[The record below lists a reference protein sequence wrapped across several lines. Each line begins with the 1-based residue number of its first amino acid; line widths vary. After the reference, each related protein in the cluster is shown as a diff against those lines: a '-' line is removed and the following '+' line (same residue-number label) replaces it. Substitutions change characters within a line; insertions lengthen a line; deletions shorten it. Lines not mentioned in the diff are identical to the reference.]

1 MSFSDSR
8 KKSFLLSIKAR
19 EKQLLERFLSFL
31 RKEQKLGIEYFPIEE
46 SADYFCFVLC
56 LNGEIE
62 LSEILRWQEEFNR
75 RLCEEGEVDR
85 LSSLA
90 SAYCWSKQEGKT
102 FLLLEEVLS
111 ASSAAR
117 SDLVN
122 FIKGRVAGELQIV
135 GSKLLVVTDPYMFR
149 FKPDRD
155 WEFIKEVLAAVL
167 DAANG
172 LEKVV
177 FIVDPDKVNEECR
190 ALVESFLEGKGKKMD
205 VVSWNVDAEFHD
217 RFWLF
222 LTTERHCKGFIV
234 GTSLNGIGNKIALAD
249 LLSEE
254 DSEELLRLLRAYYKD
269 ILPEC

>member
-1 MSFSDSR
+1 VSFSDSR
-8 KKSFLLSIKAR
+8 KKSFLLSIKAK

-31 RKEQKLGIEYFPIEE
+31 RKEQKLGIEYFPVEE
-46 SADYFCFVLC
+46 SSGYFCFVLR

-90 SAYCWSKQEGKT
+90 SAHCWSKQEGKT
-102 FLLLEEVLS
+102 FLREEVLR

-122 FIKGRVAGELQIV
+122 FIKSRVAGKLQIV
-135 GSKLLVVTDPYMFR
+135 GSKLLIVTDPYMFR

-155 WEFIKEVLAAVL
+155 WGFIRKVLAAVL
-167 DAANG
+167 DAANR

-177 FIVDPDKVNEECR
+177 FIVDPDKVDEECR
-190 ALVESFLEGKGKKMD
+190 SLIESFLEEKGKKVD
-205 VVSWNVDAEFHD
+205 VVSWNTEAEFHD

-249 LLSEE
+249 LLSED
-254 DSEELLRLLRAYYKD
+254 DSEELLRLLREYYGD
-269 ILPEC
+269 VLPEC